1 MFSKSELAIE
11 MIGRES
17 FYILEKTGSAI
28 YKGQCV
34 DTTLALS
41 LLLTYKEKL
50 QDLKEKIDESDL
62 YDSDVFEYAFKT
74 IFHAISRLASLLGNI
89 SSEQDELDAV
99 IYHSSISKQDEL
111 IRTLIEEFEEEA
123 EAQ

>member
-41 LLLTYKEKL
+41 LLLTHKEKL

-74 IFHAISRLASLLGNI
+74 IFHAIARLTSLWGNI